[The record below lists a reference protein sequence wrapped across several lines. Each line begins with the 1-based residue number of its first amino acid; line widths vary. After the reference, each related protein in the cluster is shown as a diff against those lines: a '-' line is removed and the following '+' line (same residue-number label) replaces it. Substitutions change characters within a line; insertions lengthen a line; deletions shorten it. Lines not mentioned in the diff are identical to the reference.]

1 MSKKRAHGDF
11 WCKRNTVS
19 QIINKVIF
27 KYIMLLLLCFAS
39 SVVLVACVHLYFQN
53 LTQKLEKNAQN
64 TYAKID
70 IARHLKEEISELHIA
85 FLELTVATRSKLL
98 REQKIQR
105 IREQIHEAE
114 AHIAIINHG
123 GVFEKKLFAAEQTK
137 LAITYLAHQN
147 SNGSLMLNISLSPIF
162 DAIDT
167 ISRLLS
173 FRDLYIETND
183 PKLHPLVSEIRSF
196 NANIFLLFDDT
207 ETMITTM
214 ILSEYSNLET
224 LKAQNQEEHARYT
237 LLEIIIL
244 LLSAIV
250 IVSVIYKILGQ
261 IINLYK
267 ELENQLYVDA
277 LTKLKSRTRLLKD
290 IKEAK
295 NPAIV
300 LIDINSFRTIN
311 ELYGVDVGNEV
322 LVRFARMLREFAK
335 NRDFKVYR
343 ISGDEFVFF
352 KDVARADPVGC
363 ANLLDT
369 FFENTKNNQIFIDS
383 LGESLY
389 LDLSVGASFEKDN
402 PLGTADVALNHAKQQ
417 HKPYV
422 IFHKELDALQEIA
435 QGALWKKKI
444 IAGIQNDAFLPFF
457 QPIVDKNGTVVKYE
471 ALMRF
476 TQQNGKTSYISP
488 VEFLDIAC
496 KTRHY
501 NEISQ
506 MTLLK
511 SLHVSFDR
519 HIDVS
524 LNLNYQD
531 ILNRPLHAL
540 LKEQIIEMGIAEH
553 IVFEIVESQNIQ
565 NYGLLKAFMAEFRVL
580 GVRFA
585 IDDFGTGFSNF
596 SHIIEL
602 SPDYIKIDGSLIK
615 NLDTDKTSY
624 ELVKAIVFFSKEL
637 GIQTVAEYV
646 HSEEVFNAA
655 LGLDI
660 DLFQGYY
667 FGAPQREI

>member
-1 MSKKRAHGDF
+1 M
-11 WCKRNTVS
+11 S

-27 KYIMLLLLCFAS
+27 KYIMLLLLSFAS

-53 LTQKLEKNAQN
+53 LTQNLEKNAQN
-64 TYAKID
+64 ARAKID
-70 IARHLKEEISELHIA
+70 IARHLQSEISELHIA
-85 FLELTVATRSKLL
+85 FLELTAGTRGKSA

-105 IREQIHEAE
+105 IREHIHEAE
-114 AHIAIINHG
+114 AHIAVVNHG
-123 GVFEKKLFAAEQTK
+123 GVFEKKLSTTEESKVTISYVAQKSNDTS
-137 LAITYLAHQN
+137 LALDITLT
-147 SNGSLMLNISLSPIF
+147 PIF

-196 NANIFLLFDDT
+196 NSNIFLLFDDT
-207 ETMITTM
+207 ENKITTM
-214 ILSEYSNLET
+214 ILSEHTNLET
-224 LKAQNQEEHARYT
+224 LKAQNKEEHARYT
-237 LLEIIIL
+237 LLEIIL
-244 LLSAIV
+244 LVLSAIV

-352 KDVARADPVGC
+352 KDVAHADPVGC

-369 FFENTKNNQIFIDS
+369 FFETTKNNQIFIDS

-444 IAGIQNDAFLPFF
+444 ISGIQNDAFLPFF
-457 QPIVDKNGTVVKYE
+457 QPIVDKEGTVVKYE

-476 TQQNGKTSYISP
+476 TQKNGKTSYISP
-488 VEFLDIAC
+488 FEFLDIAC
-496 KTRHY
+496 KTR
-501 NEISQ
+501 N
-506 MTLLK
+506 
-511 SLHVSFDR
+511 
-519 HIDVS
+519 
-524 LNLNYQD
+524 
-531 ILNRPLHAL
+531 
-540 LKEQIIEMGIAEH
+540 
-553 IVFEIVESQNIQ
+553 
-565 NYGLLKAFMAEFRVL
+565 
-580 GVRFA
+580 
-585 IDDFGTGFSNF
+585 
-596 SHIIEL
+596 
-602 SPDYIKIDGSLIK
+602 
-615 NLDTDKTSY
+615 
-624 ELVKAIVFFSKEL
+624 
-637 GIQTVAEYV
+637 
-646 HSEEVFNAA
+646 
-655 LGLDI
+655 
-660 DLFQGYY
+660 
-667 FGAPQREI
+667 

>member
-1 MSKKRAHGDF
+1 
-11 WCKRNTVS
+11 VS

-39 SVVLVACVHLYFQN
+39 SVALVACVHLYFQN
-53 LTQKLEKNAQN
+53 LTQTLEKNTLNAR
-64 TYAKID
+64 AKID
-70 IARHLKEEISELHIA
+70 IARHLQGEISELHVA
-85 FLELTVATRSKLL
+85 FLELTAGTRGKSA
-98 REQKIQR
+98 REQKVQR

-114 AHIAIINHG
+114 AHIAVVNHG
-123 GVFEKKLFAAEQTK
+123 GVFEKKLSSTEESKITIDYVVPKSSDAS
-137 LAITYLAHQN
+137 LALDITLT
-147 SNGSLMLNISLSPIF
+147 PIF

-173 FRDLYIETND
+173 FRDQFIETHD
-183 PKLHPLVSEIRSF
+183 PELNSLVLEIRSF
-196 NANIFLLFDDT
+196 NANTFLLFNDT
-207 ETMITTM
+207 ETKITTM
-214 ILSEYSNLET
+214 ILSEHTNLEN
-224 LKAQNQEEHARYT
+224 LKAQNQKEHARYT

-244 LLSAIV
+244 ALSAIV

-261 IINLYK
+261 IVNLYK

-290 IKEAK
+290 IKESK
-295 NPAIV
+295 KPAVV

-311 ELYGVDVGNEV
+311 ELYGVEVGNEV
-322 LVRFARMLREFAK
+322 LIQFARMLRTFAK

-352 KDVARADPVGC
+352 KDVLEPDPTQC
-363 ANLLDT
+363 AHLLDT
-369 FFENTKNNQIFIDS
+369 FFETTKNNQVFIDS

-389 LDLSVGASFEKDN
+389 LDLSVGASFEKEN

-422 IFHKELDALQEIA
+422 IFHKELNSLKEIA

-457 QPIVDKNGTVVKYE
+457 QPIVDKEGIIVKYE

-476 TQQNGKTSYISP
+476 TQKNGKTSYITPS
-488 VEFLDIAC
+488 EFLDIAC

-511 SLHVSFDR
+511 SLHVSAQKQ
-519 HIDVS
+519 IDVS
-524 LNLNYQD
+524 LNINYQD
-531 ILNRPLHAL
+531 ILNKPLHAL
-540 LKEQIIEMGIAEH
+540 LKEQLMELSIAH
-553 IVFEIVESQNIQ
+553 HVVFEIVESQNIQ
-565 NYGLLKAFMAEFRVL
+565 NYDLLKEFIEEFRTL

-615 NLDTDKTSY
+615 HLDTDKTSY

-637 GIQTVAEYV
+637 GIQTIAEYV
-646 HSEEVFNAA
+646 HSKEVFDVA
-655 LGLDI
+655 LELNI

-667 FGAPQREI
+667 FGAPQEATAL

>member
-1 MSKKRAHGDF
+1 M
-11 WCKRNTVS
+11 S

-27 KYIMLLLLCFAS
+27 KYIMFLLLAFAS
-39 SVVLVACVHLYFQN
+39 SVVVMVCVHFYFQN
-53 LTQKLEKNAQN
+53 LTQKLEKTTQN
-64 TYAKID
+64 LQAKID
-70 IARHLKEEISELHIA
+70 IARYTLEEISNVHVA
-85 FLELTVATRSKLL
+85 FLELTVGTRSKPF
-98 REQKIQR
+98 REAKIQE
-105 IREQIHEAE
+105 IRSLIHETE
-114 AHIAIINHG
+114 SHIAILNDG
-123 GVFEKKLFAAEQTK
+123 GLFKKKLSSQDEETLQIAYVCTEAPKRLDVE
-137 LAITYLAHQN
+137 LV
-147 SNGSLMLNISLSPIF
+147 NIF
-162 DAIDT
+162 TAIDT
-167 ISRLLS
+167 ISRLLN
-173 FRDLYIETND
+173 FRDAYIETNN
-183 PKLHPLVSEIRSF
+183 PKLNGLVLEIREF
-196 NANIFLLFDDT
+196 NANIFLLFAEAEAKINT
-207 ETMITTM
+207 LIY
-214 ILSEYSNLET
+214 SEHTNLKA
-224 LKAQNQEEHARYT
+224 LKAQNAQEHQRYT
-237 LLEIIIL
+237 ILETIVL
-244 LLSAIV
+244 LLSAIA
-250 IVSVIYKILGQ
+250 IISVIYKILGQ
-261 IINLYK
+261 IVNLYK

-311 ELYGVDVGNEV
+311 ELYGVEVGNEV
-322 LVRFARMLREFAK
+322 LVHFAHTLRDFAK

-352 KDVARADPVGC
+352 KDTPYADHTTC
-363 ANLLDT
+363 AELLDT
-369 FFENTKNNQIFIDS
+369 FFETTKNNHVFVHSI
-383 LGESLY
+383 GENLY
-389 LDLSVGASFEKDN
+389 LDLSIGASFEKEN
-402 PLGTADVALNHAKQQ
+402 PLGTADVALNHAKQE

-457 QPIVDKNGTVVKYE
+457 QPIVDKTGTIVKYE

-476 TQQNGKTSYISP
+476 AQKNGKTSYIAP
-488 VEFLDIAC
+488 FEFLEIAC

-501 NEISQ
+501 DEISKI
-506 MTLLK
+506 TLLK
-511 SLHVSFDR
+511 SLHVSHEK

-531 ILNRPLHAL
+531 ILNTELHVI
-540 LKEQIIEMGIAEH
+540 LKEHLVRLNIAH
-553 IVFEIVESQNIQ
+553 QVVFEIVESQKIQ
-565 NYGLLKAFMAEFRVL
+565 NYTLLKAFMAEFRAL

-646 HSEEVFNAA
+646 HSKEVFNAA
-655 LGLDI
+655 LSLDI

-667 FGAPQREI
+667 FGAPQADI